1 MRHSGLLA
9 IFAVLTV
16 LFAAGCGG
24 GGGGGSSS
32 NPAVSGI
39 WTGSATQTRAVGDSS
54 TIQLEFFQ
62 SGSTITGTAVVTRGS
77 SNSIGQ
83 ITGTI
88 HDTQIT
94 AVITG
99 PATSVPPI
107 ITGTS
112 GTPGRTAHVKDA
124 PALRTEQIHGFGQ
137 ASWYS
142 TSAPIDLSKPLVV
155 SIDGVQVPASGYRV
169 DTTTLY
175 TNRIYLL
182 AAVLPT
188 SIVQIQYYPYS
199 ANTGIDIAMLAGMVS
214 GSRITGTY
222 TSYSSAGGNFTLTR
236 SNGATT
242 ANLTSVSPLWGG
254 SATPAIGVPQSVNF
268 TFTQTAD
275 ALTFTGSIGGN
286 GTAPPSPFSGI
297 GAVIGNKVTLIA
309 DGVGATTTL
318 TGVYNGASIT
328 GGTVDTQGAT
338 GTFQIFQAQTSTT
351 KQP

>member
-1 MRHSGLLA
+1 LPA

-24 GGGGGSSS
+24 GGGTSS
-32 NPAVSGI
+32 NPAVNGI
-39 WTGSATQTRAVGDSS
+39 WTGSATQTRTAGDSS

-62 SGSTITGTAVVTRGS
+62 SGSTLTGAVVVTKGS
-77 SNSIGQ
+77 SSSIGK

-88 HDTQIT
+88 DGNRIS
-94 AVITG
+94 ARITG
-99 PATSVPPI
+99 PPSPPI
-107 ITGTS
+107 IAQSVGTG
-112 GTPGRTAHVKDA
+112 GRAAHVKDA
-124 PALRTEQIHGFGQ
+124 PAPRTEQIHGFGQ

-142 TSAPIDLSKPLVV
+142 TSMPIDLSKPLVV
-155 SIDGVQVPASGYRV
+155 SIDGVPIPAGGYTL

-175 TNRIYLL
+175 TNRIFVL
-182 AAVLPT
+182 AAVPPT
-188 SIVQIQYYPYS
+188 SIVQIQYYPYTG
-199 ANTGIDIAMLAGMVS
+199 NTGTDIAILEGMVN

-222 TSYSSAGGNFTLTR
+222 TSYSSGGGNFTLTR

-242 ANLTSVSPLWGG
+242 ADLTSGSPLWGG
-254 SATPAIGVPQSVNF
+254 SATPAIGTPQSVNF

-275 ALTFTGSIGGN
+275 ALTFTGSIGDN
-286 GTAPPSPFSGI
+286 GTAPPSPFTGI

-309 DGVGATTTL
+309 EGVGATTTL